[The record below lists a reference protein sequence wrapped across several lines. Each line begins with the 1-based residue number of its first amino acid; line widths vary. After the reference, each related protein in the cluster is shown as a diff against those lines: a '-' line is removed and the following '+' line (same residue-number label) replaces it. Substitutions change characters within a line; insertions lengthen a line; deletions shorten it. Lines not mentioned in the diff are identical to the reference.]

1 MDIKSVKPT
10 FAQDANTA
18 LNKGSG
24 SFGSPSLMEQ
34 FVIRT
39 MNNDLKKVSA
49 QPTSGLTGIEVALPP
64 ARSTAPHVATQSESD
79 ETAPARDMKTAPT
92 AIAPQPPPADKKEAE
107 KKKAAEAAAKKKTE
121 KLIQEQ
127 NQAEQKKQ
135 EAAAKEAKIKL
146 AQEQKQA
153 KETAEKA
160 AKEARL
166 AAKQKSIQTKQA
178 QQLQFRRFLE
188 QAALKLAAKEFDLA
202 IAEAQKIIDNE
213 QAGWFAKWRAE
224 RLINKAQK
232 QRRNKNQAEQKKQEA
247 AAKEDKIKLAQ
258 EQKQRQ
264 DEIASAKPIIK
275 MPLPTINATAIHNK
289 TDMAAEPASIK
300 PTEPPIFTP
309 KPGAPVAVA
318 PLNLPTIEEAPI
330 KIAES
335 PTAPKIEQK
344 PVAPSDERS
353 EFYGVEPRGED
364 LSEKPI
370 ATWPKEP
377 QKINEPMLAVPAPA
391 RPITASIPL
400 PAGIKLDKSEKI
412 DESAVAEAEFDIK
425 KILLFGFGSLAV
437 LALVIGGLWYFSKQ
451 PANNIAQ
458 ITQSPSPKPSAT
470 APALVIA
477 PAPLFIT
484 DSRKIFEL
492 KPGQEK
498 ANFQEAMAQ
507 VAQTDEPAGN
517 FVYILFQDTIGNWP
531 SLDKLASSTATDI
544 FDLPTQ
550 SNASALKD
558 QLNMNSFSFFAYSQS
573 QNGVGDSPFNGSPT
587 TSGRMGLVVK
597 INSAS
602 VDQLAKSLKDLEQL
616 MLPGLKIMIP
626 AIKETPANPAF
637 STNVYKNINIR
648 YVNLPAPDLSFDYAV
663 LNDKLIFATSK
674 VSMYAIIDRILN
686 SSNSFN
692 QPAAPPE
699 IP

>member
-92 AIAPQPPPADKKEAE
+92 AIAPQPTPADKKEAE

-127 NQAEQKKQ
+127 
-135 EAAAKEAKIKL
+135 
-146 AQEQKQA
+146 
-153 KETAEKA
+153 
-160 AKEARL
+160 
-166 AAKQKSIQTKQA
+166 
-178 QQLQFRRFLE
+178 
-188 QAALKLAAKEFDLA
+188 
-202 IAEAQKIIDNE
+202 
-213 QAGWFAKWRAE
+213 
-224 RLINKAQK
+224 
-232 QRRNKNQAEQKKQEA
+232 NQAEQKKQEA

-626 AIKETPANPAF
+626 AIKEF
-637 STNVYKNINIR
+637 IVNV
-648 YVNLPAPDLSFDYAV
+648 DLQKKQIVVTMIEGFPEYP
-663 LNDKLIFATSK
+663 IGSK
-674 VSMYAIIDRILN
+674 
-686 SSNSFN
+686 
-692 QPAAPPE
+692 
-699 IP
+699 